1 MSLTSSGEIQ
11 RYAANERWNHWF
23 TAVVF
28 VLLAASGLAF
38 FHPAFWS
45 LTAVLGGGE
54 MSRFLH
60 PILGVLM
67 FLSFLIF
74 AIQKMGDNIM
84 KSYDWAWMGRFGD
97 VLANRDDNMPEI
109 GKYNAAQKLMYWV
122 TLFAMILLLASGI
135 VMWRQFF
142 SHLFTIDMLRVAALV
157 HAVSGV
163 LLIITIIVHVY
174 AAIWVKGTISAMTK
188 GTVTRAW
195 AKHHHPLWYRS
206 INK

>member
-1 MSLTSSGEIQ
+1 MVQGNEVQ
-11 RYAANERWNHWF
+11 RYAANERINHWF
-23 TAVVF
+23 TAMCF

-38 FHPAFWS
+38 FHPSFWS
-45 LTAVLGGGE
+45 LSAVLGGGE
-54 MSRFLH
+54 LSRFLH

-67 FLSFLIF
+67 FLSFFIF

-84 KSYDWAWMGRFGD
+84 KSYDWAWMGRIGD

-109 GKYNAAQKLMYWV
+109 GKYNAAQKLMYWF
-122 TLFAMILLLASGI
+122 TFLFMVLLLVSGV

-142 SHLFTIDMLRVAALV
+142 SHMFTIDTLRLAALV

-163 LLIITIIVHVY
+163 LLIITIIVHIY
-174 AAIWVKGTISAMTK
+174 AAIWVKGTMSAITK
-188 GTVTRAW
+188 GTVSRAW

-206 INK
+206 LENK

>member
-1 MSLTSSGEIQ
+1 MSQGNEVQ
-11 RYAANERWNHWF
+11 RYAANERINHWF
-23 TAVVF
+23 TAVCF

-38 FHPAFWS
+38 FHPNFWALS
-45 LTAVLGGGE
+45 AVLGGRE
-54 MSRFLH
+54 LSRCLH

-67 FLSFLIF
+67 FLSFIIF
-74 AIQKMGDNIM
+74 ALQKLGDNMM
-84 KSYDWAWMGRFGD
+84 KSYDWQWMGRIGD
-97 VLANRDDNMPEI
+97 VLANRDDHMPEI
-109 GKYNAAQKLMYWV
+109 GKYNAAQKLMYWFTV
-122 TLFAMILLLASGI
+122 LFMVLLLISGI

-142 SHLFTIDMLRVAALV
+142 SHMFTIDALRLAALV

-174 AAIWVKGTISAMTK
+174 AAIWVKGTMSAMSK

-206 INK
+206 LDNK

>member
-1 MSLTSSGEIQ
+1 MVQGNEVQ
-11 RYAANERWNHWF
+11 RYAANERINHWF
-23 TAVVF
+23 TAICF

-38 FHPAFWS
+38 FHPSFWS
-45 LTAVLGGGE
+45 LSAVLGGGE
-54 MSRFLH
+54 LSRFLH

-67 FLSFLIF
+67 FLSFFIF

-84 KSYDWAWMGRFGD
+84 KSYDWAWMGRIGD

-109 GKYNAAQKLMYWV
+109 GKYNAAQKLMYWF
-122 TLFAMILLLASGI
+122 TFLFMALLLVSGI

-142 SHLFTIDMLRVAALV
+142 SHMFTIDTLRLAALV

-163 LLIITIIVHVY
+163 LLIITIIVHIY
-174 AAIWVKGTISAMTK
+174 AAIWVKGTMSAITK
-188 GTVTRAW
+188 GTVSRAW

-206 INK
+206 LENK